1 MQRAQHA
8 RPTTSSEMQRIGI
21 ERLGVDD
28 GVTVPCTHDA
38 VAAAIHRSTSN
49 VRGDGPPL

>member
-1 MQRAQHA
+1 M
-8 RPTTSSEMQRIGI
+8 GV

-49 VRGDGPPL
+49 VRGDGNEPHVLTALGVLV